1 MLRTDLN
8 ESLKTA
14 LREKNTRAAATIRL
28 ILAALKD
35 RDICARGKGN
45 PDGIAEEEILG
56 MLQSMIKQ
64 RRESIKLYEEGGRC
78 DLAERENEEIEV
90 IQGFMP
96 AQLSA
101 DEIESAVGDIITDVG
116 ASNLKDMGKVMAALK
131 GKFSGRMDFSRASAV
146 VRAQLG

>member
-1 MLRTDLN
+1 M
-8 ESLKTA
+8 
-14 LREKNTRAAATIRL
+14 REKNTRAAATIRL

-45 PDGIAEEEILG
+45 PDGIAEDEILS

-78 DLAERENEEIEV
+78 DLAERESEEIAV
-90 IQGFMP
+90 IEGFMP
-96 AQLSA
+96 AQLSE
-101 DEIESAVGDIITDVG
+101 DEIASAVGDTITDVG

-131 GKFSGRMDFSRASAV
+131 DKFSGRMDFGRASAV
-146 VRAQLG
+146 VKAQLG